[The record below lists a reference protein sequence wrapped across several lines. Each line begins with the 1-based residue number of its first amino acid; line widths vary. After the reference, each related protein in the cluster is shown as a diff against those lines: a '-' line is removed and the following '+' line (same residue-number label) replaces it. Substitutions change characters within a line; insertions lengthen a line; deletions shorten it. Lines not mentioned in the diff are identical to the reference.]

1 MISTHLFWRKISE
14 AVGNAPWMRP
24 EDAAS
29 MMARRLDEYQ
39 GLWTYIEAET
49 RENPAKLRL
58 LKQAAA
64 IRDSVA

>member
-1 MISTHLFWRKISE
+1 
-14 AVGNAPWMRP
+14 MRP